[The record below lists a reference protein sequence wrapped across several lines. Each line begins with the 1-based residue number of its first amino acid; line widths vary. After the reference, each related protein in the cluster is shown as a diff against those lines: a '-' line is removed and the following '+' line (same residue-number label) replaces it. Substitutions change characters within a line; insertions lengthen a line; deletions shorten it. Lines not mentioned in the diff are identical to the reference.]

1 MSVQTHSAGR
11 ELPMHRYLKIMIAT
25 AALLPATLAA
35 DLNHLPQP
43 WRQDAVVM
51 GKEEAPDVE
60 RYLHELSFRHSQP
73 APSAIENGIRGTGGS
88 VGSRRLYLDFRFRQ
102 DFAFNDDRQGFLLD
116 IQRSED
122 FDGSYD
128 RQLVGFRHQ
137 LTDTTELWLQGDV
150 FADKS
155 RSDIYF
161 SGRHT
166 FANGSWVHGSWIQ
179 PDAYFNSKTRSDDTL
194 VETPQSFFLQ
204 WHQPSED
211 DRPGATTASVTYTIP
226 STFDSR
232 SENLVV
238 ESESVK
244 AALTH
249 QYRFRS
255 WQLQVELS
263 GERTRRQFSLDEAA
277 GTIPSRRD
285 HVRAGAKAVQT
296 AHRLQP
302 GVGLHYFY
310 LREQGYTGRNLD
322 EIADIRRQEPT
333 LSGHFRLPLAK
344 AVTLRP
350 AIYLGAATID
360 QSYSESDDDD
370 HRGFIGKLALPFE
383 ILLSR
388 KDNAIL
394 TLAPTFYLHKA
405 AFGGGNLQLHWPM

>member
-1 MSVQTHSAGR
+1 MSVQTQAADR
-11 ELPMHRYLKIMIAT
+11 EPPMHRYLKIMIGT
-25 AALLPATLAA
+25 AALLPATLVA

-51 GKEEAPDVE
+51 GREEAADVE

-73 APSAIENGIRGTGGS
+73 APSAIANGIRGTGGS

-102 DFAFNDDRQGFLLD
+102 DFAFNEDRQGFLLD

-155 RSDIYF
+155 RSDIYV

-166 FANGSWVHGSWIQ
+166 FANGSWVHGSWVQ

-211 DRPGATTASVTYTIP
+211 DRPGATTVSVTYSTP

-238 ESESVK
+238 ESESFK

-249 QYRFRS
+249 QHRLRS
-255 WQLQVELS
+255 WQLQMELG
-263 GERTRRQFSLDEAA
+263 GERTRRRYRLDEAA

-285 HVRAGAKAVQT
+285 HVSAGAEAVHT

-322 EIADIRRQEPT
+322 EIADIRRHEPT
-333 LSGHFRLPLAK
+333 LSGHFRLPLAQ

-350 AIYLGAATID
+350 SIYLGAASID
-360 QSYSESDDDD
+360 QSYSVSNDDD

-388 KDNAIL
+388 QDNAVL